1 MGCVLWYVFFIF
13 KHFNA
18 KYITVIKKIKFVS
31 EFSLFSDM
39 FIPVKNFVHALSVIH
54 VLSNIDCVRSS
65 YHCVSIER
73 IKLNLKCLWLWCDVM
88 WYVMWGDVMWCV
100 V

>member
-39 FIPVKNFVHALSVIH
+39 FILVKNFVHALSV
-54 VLSNIDCVRSS
+54 SNIDCVRSS

-73 IKLNLKCLWLWCDVM
+73 IKLNLKCLWLWLWCDV
-88 WYVMWGDVMWCV
+88 VCDVG
-100 V
+100 